1 MKFIDTEPSDLCL
14 APTPE
19 TIVVGVEERGRGG
32 REEGGVEEREK
43 EALTYT

>member
-19 TIVVGVEERGRGG
+19 TIVVGVEARGRGG
-32 REEGGVEEREK
+32 ERGGRVLREK